1 MQIELSNETISRLS
15 MILGQSSQ
23 DGLAGA
29 IERVLSDDSFLNH
42 LAGECLSDADVQ
54 AINEG
59 IADAKSEKTML
70 FDVFDNNFRIR
81 HNLVAKGPAK

>member
-1 MQIELSNETISRLS
+1 MQIELSNETVSRLS

-54 AINEG
+54 AIDEG

-70 FDVFDNNFRIR
+70 FDAFDKNFRIR
-81 HNLVAKGPAK
+81 NSIPTDGTAK